1 MTGKELSGRLHG
13 DVRAKLQGALQVRS
27 HKGVIYDEQH
37 PVAVRQ
43 LRNGCNVGDLQGRVR
58 GGLKEDDLHVRGEVL
73 IAQGREVA
81 DEAGLHSAFSQL
93 GGREAVGAAVGGHTQ
108 QQGIARL
115 QNAEG
120 RRGGRHAGGVRVGV
134 RGTLKRGKGRLQ
146 VVTCGVGAT
155 LVHIGGVLTG
165 GTEGASQ
172 VDRRHGGIVA
182 GIVHGV
188 DGAGR
193 ETGRFELIL
202 LAHGGSPPFGLPRT
216 RV

>member
-1 MTGKELSGRLHG
+1 MTGKELSSRLHG

-27 HKGVIYDEQH
+27 HKGVIYDEQR

-43 LRNGCNVGDLQGRVR
+43 LRNGCNVSDLQGRVR
-58 GGLKEDDLHVRGEVL
+58 GGLEEDGLHIGGEV
-73 IAQGREVA
+73 IIGENRKIA
-81 DEAGLHSAFSQL
+81 DEAGLHGALGQL
-93 GGREAVGAAVGGHTQ
+93 SRSKTVGAAVGGHTQ

-134 RGTLKRGKGRLQ
+134 LGPLKRSEGRLQ
-146 VVTCGVGAT
+146 VIAGGVRAA
-155 LVHIGGVLTG
+155 LVHVGGVLTC

-172 VDRRHGGIVA
+172 VDRRHGRIVA

-193 ETGRFELIL
+193 ETGRFELVL
-202 LAHGGSPPFGLPRT
+202 LAHGGSLPFGLPRT
-216 RV
+216 RA